1 MSQTDNRD
9 ALSQDR
15 VFDLLSNARRR
26 FVLHYLSERQSPVE
40 LRELADEVARWET
53 GEQTL
58 SRKQR
63 KRVYVSLYQTHIPR
77 LEDAGV
83 ITYDSETGMVEL
95 VDRARDID
103 RYVSS
108 GDADRSWPL
117 YYLAVAFAGLV
128 IYAAT
133 VLDVP
138 PFDTVSDVLGG
149 LTVLLLLL
157 ALSVVHLFLARRRG
171 GFQLDADQFVVRDEE

>member
-1 MSQTDNRD
+1 M
-9 ALSQDR
+9 
-15 VFDLLSNARRR
+15 
-26 FVLHYLSERQSPVE
+26 LHYLSERQSPVE
-40 LRELADEVARWET
+40 LRELADAVARWET
-53 GEQTL
+53 GEESL

-83 ITYDSETGMVEL
+83 ITYDAETGMVEL

-108 GDADRSWPL
+108 GTVDRSWPL
-117 YYLAVAFAGLV
+117 YYLLVAFAGLV

-138 PFDTVSDVLGG
+138 PLDTVSDVTGG
-149 LTVLLLLL
+149 LVVLLLLVAL
-157 ALSVVHLFLARRRG
+157 AVVHLLASRRGG
-171 GFQLDADQFVVRDEE
+171 GFQLDADQFVSGEEE

>member
-1 MSQTDNRD
+1 M
-9 ALSQDR
+9 
-15 VFDLLSNARRR
+15 
-26 FVLHYLSERQSPVE
+26 HYLSERQSPVE
-40 LRELADEVARWET
+40 LRELADAVARWET
-53 GEQTL
+53 GEESL

-83 ITYDSETGMVEL
+83 ITYDAETGMVEL

-108 GDADRSWPL
+108 GSVDRSWPL
-117 YYLAVAFAGLV
+117 YYLLVAFAGLV

-138 PFDTVSDVLGG
+138 PFDAISDVTGG
-149 LTVLLLLL
+149 LVVLLLLV
-157 ALSVVHLFLARRRG
+157 AVAVVHLLESRRGG
-171 GFQLDADQFVVRDEE
+171 GFQLDADQFVAGEEE